1 MGQGQGRDVGRGGST
16 RDGPR
21 GRLLGW
27 VGGAAWEGGLK
38 ASSFV
43 YYPYFFFLLGI

>member
-27 VGGAAWEGGLK
+27 VGARHGKGG
-38 ASSFV
+38 
-43 YYPYFFFLLGI
+43 